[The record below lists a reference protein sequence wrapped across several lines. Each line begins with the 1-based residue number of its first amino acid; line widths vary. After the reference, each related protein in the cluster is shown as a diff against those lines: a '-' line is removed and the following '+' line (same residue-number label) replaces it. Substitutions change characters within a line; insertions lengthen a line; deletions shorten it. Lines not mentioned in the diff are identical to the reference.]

1 MFVVEN
7 DRICRESA
15 VSVGEGGRVSAKAMR
30 RPVPAAVIQRRTR
43 KSLVSTM
50 PAQCFIRPSIQRSP
64 QYTVHAAQAH
74 SALTWF
80 SPPVETVAPVV
91 AAEQSP
97 ATWSHRLKN
106 KDPVAMLKDDNGV
119 EIIENSGKA
128 EQLERYFAPVI
139 TRETEFRSRSANNA
153 VETTGPVLDSTHFP
167 TAVVE
172 RELKNLKEAKSSG
185 PDTIPAKF
193 LKELANELPNQLTH
207 IIRSVGR
214 RPRDRMGDTTADTS
228 DPTDAA
234 GADGD
239 HPVPLVTST
248 STSSETHPEPSSSL
262 WGIIYNILSD
272 PTPRRRLKQY
282 STLDSVVKLI
292 NSSSR
297 ILVLTGAGISVSCGI
312 PDFRSRDGIY
322 ARLAQDYPDL
332 TSPQAMFEMDFFL
345 HNPLPFFK
353 FAKEIFPGQF
363 KPSLAHWFIS
373 LLERKGKLLRN
384 YTQNIDTL
392 EQQAGI
398 SRIIQCHGSFA
409 TATCT
414 TCSYRVPG
422 DAIRDSILGQT
433 VPRCPK
439 CCPSPPVALS
449 NGKAGQFSPTNA
461 GGTSADESTTGPDAP
476 TPILSRCLRSRGPIR
491 PPPEIS
497 SVGVMKPDIVFFG
510 EGLPSEFHS
519 SLAEDIKQTDL
530 VIVMGSSLKVRPVS
544 HIPFSIPV
552 SVPQVLIN
560 RESLSSHTF
569 DVELLGDCDVVLD
582 ELCSR
587 LGWRVPQDISV
598 PLEETVVPPASKRTE
613 VDLRVPLKAAVMSRH
628 QQQTSVLTQKEVEEE
643 DVESTKATIELSD
656 PQSTEPACDV
666 KATKATVLEPA
677 GPTGDYDS
685 TLTTVSAPAEEV
697 SEIKTQLLST
707 GAVSVEV
714 LPDESATPMTAKSV
728 TESAKMCSQPS
739 GDNTGT
745 GEESSPIDVDRL
757 VDADDLETDFHL
769 AKFLQENTFTRIPP
783 NQYVFKGAELP
794 FDYEMA
800 EDCLQHEGDLFGDPS
815 SSSSPDS
822 SSASLS
828 PSTFSELATG
838 SETSRNVAAEEL
850 NHRGDRVVAR
860 LLRKCRADP
869 ELQRCLQAK
878 AGSCGASNGSL
889 SANHERPETGVNAVP
904 QDAGANEKG
913 EDEDCVILSEP
924 SLSPPTSQQKNNDQG
939 VPTTDTG
946 LVAKSTDGADFPN
959 AKRRKCDPTRAD
971 PPPTASSAQSPVPAT
986 DAAATAAFIICAY
999 AGIEVTKDNQLV
1011 RFRHRRQE
1019 GVQVLVE
1026 FVSDGVG
1033 VGHRRSVGAD
1043 DGGEF
1048 APPPPPERQ
1057 AEAHQ
1062 AIVDALRQTGQSS
1075 HDVVSD
1081 SEGDTRVTSLCLG
1094 PTTPEGVTGTHLFQ
1108 LALFGETGL
1117 AECGDVHLVARQFSC
1132 H

>member
-1 MFVVEN
+1 
-7 DRICRESA
+7 
-15 VSVGEGGRVSAKAMR
+15 
-30 RPVPAAVIQRRTR
+30 
-43 KSLVSTM
+43 
-50 PAQCFIRPSIQRSP
+50 
-64 QYTVHAAQAH
+64 
-74 SALTWF
+74 
-80 SPPVETVAPVV
+80 
-91 AAEQSP
+91 
-97 ATWSHRLKN
+97 
-106 KDPVAMLKDDNGV
+106 
-119 EIIENSGKA
+119 
-128 EQLERYFAPVI
+128 
-139 TRETEFRSRSANNA
+139 
-153 VETTGPVLDSTHFP
+153 
-167 TAVVE
+167 
-172 RELKNLKEAKSSG
+172 
-185 PDTIPAKF
+185 
-193 LKELANELPNQLTH
+193 
-207 IIRSVGR
+207 
-214 RPRDRMGDTTADTS
+214 MGDTTADTS

-248 STSSETHPEPSSSL
+248 STSSETHPEPSESSNHSVLIIDDDDDDDEEKRQAVLPDDGSSSDSGGCEIISVDSDDEDDDGEGRWRSVSEPLNRLNALISAGYDNPRLLLTRIFGMDESILPTSSSSL

-587 LGWRVPQDISV
+587 L
-598 PLEETVVPPASKRTE
+598 
-613 VDLRVPLKAAVMSRH
+613 
-628 QQQTSVLTQKEVEEE
+628 
-643 DVESTKATIELSD
+643 
-656 PQSTEPACDV
+656 
-666 KATKATVLEPA
+666 
-677 GPTGDYDS
+677 
-685 TLTTVSAPAEEV
+685 
-697 SEIKTQLLST
+697 
-707 GAVSVEV
+707 
-714 LPDESATPMTAKSV
+714 
-728 TESAKMCSQPS
+728 
-739 GDNTGT
+739 
-745 GEESSPIDVDRL
+745 
-757 VDADDLETDFHL
+757 
-769 AKFLQENTFTRIPP
+769 ENTFTRIPP

-838 SETSRNVAAEEL
+838 SETSRNVAAEEV

-878 AGSCGASNGSL
+878 AESRGASNGSL

-904 QDAGANEKG
+904 QDAGADEKG
-913 EDEDCVILSEP
+913 EEEDCVILSDP

-959 AKRRKCDPTRAD
+959 AKRRKCDPTKAD
-971 PPPTASSAQSPVPAT
+971 PSPPPTASSAQSAVPAT
-986 DAAATAAFIICAY
+986 DAAATAA
-999 AGIEVTKDNQLV
+999 L
-1011 RFRHRRQE
+1011 
-1019 GVQVLVE
+1019 
-1026 FVSDGVG
+1026 
-1033 VGHRRSVGAD
+1033 
-1043 DGGEF
+1043 
-1048 APPPPPERQ
+1048 
-1057 AEAHQ
+1057 
-1062 AIVDALRQTGQSS
+1062 
-1075 HDVVSD
+1075 
-1081 SEGDTRVTSLCLG
+1081 
-1094 PTTPEGVTGTHLFQ
+1094 
-1108 LALFGETGL
+1108 
-1117 AECGDVHLVARQFSC
+1117 
-1132 H
+1132 

>member
-1 MFVVEN
+1 
-7 DRICRESA
+7 
-15 VSVGEGGRVSAKAMR
+15 
-30 RPVPAAVIQRRTR
+30 
-43 KSLVSTM
+43 
-50 PAQCFIRPSIQRSP
+50 
-64 QYTVHAAQAH
+64 
-74 SALTWF
+74 
-80 SPPVETVAPVV
+80 
-91 AAEQSP
+91 
-97 ATWSHRLKN
+97 
-106 KDPVAMLKDDNGV
+106 
-119 EIIENSGKA
+119 
-128 EQLERYFAPVI
+128 
-139 TRETEFRSRSANNA
+139 
-153 VETTGPVLDSTHFP
+153 
-167 TAVVE
+167 
-172 RELKNLKEAKSSG
+172 
-185 PDTIPAKF
+185 
-193 LKELANELPNQLTH
+193 
-207 IIRSVGR
+207 
-214 RPRDRMGDTTADTS
+214 MGDTTADTS
-228 DPTDAA
+228 DPTDTAA
-234 GADGD
+234 VDGD
-239 HPVPLVTST
+239 HPVPLVTPI
-248 STSSETHPEPSSSL
+248 STSSEIHPAPSESSNHSVLIIDDDDDDEEKRQAVLPDDGSSSDSDGCEIISVDSDDEDDDGEGRWRSVSDPLNRLNALISAGYDNPRLLLTRIFGMDESILPTSSSSL

-439 CCPSPPVALS
+439 CCPSPPVGLS

-461 GGTSADESTTGPDAP
+461 GGTSTDESTTGPDAP

-497 SVGVMKPDIVFFG
+497 SAGVMKPDIVFFG

-587 LGWRVPQDISV
+587 LGWRVPQDSSV

-628 QQQTSVLTQKEVEEE
+628 QPQTSVHTQKEVEGE

-666 KATKATVLEPA
+666 TATKATVLEPA
-677 GPTGDYDS
+677 GPTGDHDS
-685 TLTTVSAPAEEV
+685 TLKTVSLPVEEV
-697 SEIKTQLLST
+697 SETKTRPLST
-707 GAVSVEV
+707 EAVSVEV
-714 LPDESATPMTAKSV
+714 LPDESATLMT
-728 TESAKMCSQPS
+728 TESRKMCSQPS
-739 GDNTGT
+739 GDNRGT
-745 GEESSPIDVDRL
+745 GGESSPIDVDRL

-783 NQYVFKGAELP
+783 NQYIFKGAELP

-828 PSTFSELATG
+828 PSAFSELAAG
-838 SETSRNVAAEEL
+838 SETSRNVAAEEV

-878 AGSCGASNGSL
+878 AESCGASNGSL
-889 SANHERPETGVNAVP
+889 SANHERPETVVNAVP
-904 QDAGANEKG
+904 QDAGKDEKG
-913 EDEDCVILSEP
+913 EDEDCVILSDP
-924 SLSPPTSQQKNNDQG
+924 SLSPPTSQQKTNDKG
-939 VPTTDTG
+939 LPTEDTG

-959 AKRRKCDPTRAD
+959 AKRRKCDPTKAD
-971 PPPTASSAQSPVPAT
+971 PPPSPPTASSAQSPVPAT
-986 DAAATAAFIICAY
+986 DAAATAA
-999 AGIEVTKDNQLV
+999 L
-1011 RFRHRRQE
+1011 
-1019 GVQVLVE
+1019 
-1026 FVSDGVG
+1026 
-1033 VGHRRSVGAD
+1033 
-1043 DGGEF
+1043 
-1048 APPPPPERQ
+1048 
-1057 AEAHQ
+1057 
-1062 AIVDALRQTGQSS
+1062 
-1075 HDVVSD
+1075 
-1081 SEGDTRVTSLCLG
+1081 
-1094 PTTPEGVTGTHLFQ
+1094 
-1108 LALFGETGL
+1108 
-1117 AECGDVHLVARQFSC
+1117 
-1132 H
+1132 